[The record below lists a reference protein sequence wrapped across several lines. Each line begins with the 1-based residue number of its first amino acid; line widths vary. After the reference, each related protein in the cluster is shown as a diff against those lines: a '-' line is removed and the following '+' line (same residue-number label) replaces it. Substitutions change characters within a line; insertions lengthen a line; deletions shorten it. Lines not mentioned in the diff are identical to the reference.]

1 MPELTLLQLLF
12 AALRARLAPAQPR
25 DAGALTLELVAITL
39 TLELVAITLILV
51 AIAGVVFTILRAKAQ
66 QGATRISLP

>member
-39 TLELVAITLILV
+39 ILV
-51 AIAGVVFTILRAKAQ
+51 AIAGVVFTILRTKAQ

>member
-1 MPELTLLQLLF
+1 MPELILLQLLF

-25 DAGALTLELVAITL
+25 DAGAL

>member
-39 TLELVAITLILV
+39 ILV